1 MDLAA
6 PPVVSGEAAAH
17 GTGTSRLARTG
28 FDSATGAGSTDEG
41 GSADLTNPGRQVTR
55 QVGAHLLRQLGVL
68 DGRGTL
74 RLTLNPEHLG
84 RVEITFVRDGRDLN
98 LTFRAEAAGS
108 AEALRSGAGELQ
120 TLLLDKGGE
129 WDRVAVRVESD
140 EKPDDSDDAA
150 DSRQHREERDRSS
163 EQEGTP
169 S

>member
-1 MDLAA
+1 
-6 PPVVSGEAAAH
+6 
-17 GTGTSRLARTG
+17 
-28 FDSATGAGSTDEG
+28 
-41 GSADLTNPGRQVTR
+41 
-55 QVGAHLLRQLGVL
+55 VGAHLLRQLGVL

-120 TLLLDKGGE
+120 TLLLGKGGE